1 MKFRIHHNYA
11 DVKDLLPSVQSAA
24 DENRSALGF
33 LPTSVYQQSA
43 MQSKLWVATSL
54 EGNRYLG
61 HLLFGGT
68 YPYLKIT
75 QIFVASDQRHGA
87 VGSRLVQELIAYGEK
102 YNYISVSARVAADL
116 PANRFWERLGFQ
128 CARQV
133 AGGKTTG
140 RTINLRVRFLNVP
153 LLFERSELQAVPY
166 AGSSVNIGYESR
178 PVMGRQEYALDI
190 NSLLDLLKHRKNYEA
205 VSAMI
210 RAGFNHM
217 VRLVLTSEARE
228 ELSRQDSTMEQSPAL
243 ELLNQLPVLPQ
254 VADLTDLVAQLRLVV
269 FPRRSR
275 DRKGHVQD
283 TSDLLHIAACVHY
296 RLAGFVTSE
305 RALLQAAQAIKS
317 QFALDILSPL
327 EFIDPEF
334 GATTAGAVLARAESR
349 EVGIQNFEERS
360 RGEVEIF
367 LERIGVPQEERCRAL
382 HPGATGHH
390 RRRLSALVNGELV
403 AFSSWSVPA
412 KFRPESD
419 FFLYA
424 DESLPLAQ
432 RVVEHLLE
440 MASREARTVKLC
452 GINLFHGPDQLM
464 TRRVA
469 VERGFRSRGGAAN
482 STGSLFKAS
491 ASGFVGETTWGRF
504 AAQFQNITGLGL
516 PAQMPSFE
524 EVSTSGISIRSPQK
538 NNADLVGLIDFETL
552 TSPGTFLFPGRP
564 GAIIPIRQ
572 RFAEDL
578 LGSVGSQM
586 SFLPGK
592 EALLRVEK
600 AYFRSPQGSDALCK
614 GTPVVFYISGH
625 GRGLKE
631 AIGCARITSSAVV
644 SIDDALVQYSRQ
656 GVLERRE
663 LEKLSKKGKI
673 HVFTFDNWLRFPQPL
688 EYGSLKD
695 LNCIGPANL
704 VTVQRLDHEHLLKIL
719 SAGFSNKAGVHA

>member
-1 MKFRIHHNYA
+1 MDFRILLNYA
-11 DVKDLLPSVQSAA
+11 EVKDFLPSVQRAA

-33 LPTSVYQQSA
+33 LPASVYQQSA

-75 QIFVASDQRHGA
+75 QVFVAPDQRNGA
-87 VGSRLVQELIAYGEK
+87 VGSRLIQELIAYGEK

-116 PANRFWERLGFQ
+116 PANRFWEHLGFQ
-128 CARQV
+128 CAKQV
-133 AGGKTTG
+133 AGGKTT
-140 RTINLRVRFLNVP
+140 RRMINLRVRFLDVP
-153 LLFERSELQAVPY
+153 LLFEKSELQTAPY
-166 AGSSVNIGYESR
+166 PGSSANVGYESK
-178 PVMGRQEYALDI
+178 PVMGRQDYALDI
-190 NSLLDLLKHRKNYEA
+190 NSLLDLLRHRKNYEA

-210 RAGFNHM
+210 RAGFNHI
-217 VRLVLTSEARE
+217 VSLVLTSEARE
-228 ELSRQDSTMEQSPAL
+228 ELRRQDSTMEQSPAL
-243 ELLNQLPVLPQ
+243 EFLSQLPVLPR
-254 VADLTDLVAQLRLVV
+254 VNDLTELVNQLRLVV

-283 TSDLLHIAACVHY
+283 TSDLLHIASCVHY

-305 RALLQAAQAIKS
+305 RAILRAAQAIKS
-317 QFALDILSPL
+317 QFAIDILSPL
-327 EFIDPEF
+327 EFLDPEF
-334 GATTAGAVLARAESR
+334 GTSTAGALLARAESR
-349 EVGIQNFEERS
+349 EVGIQDFEEQS
-360 RGEVEIF
+360 RGEIEIF
-367 LERIGVPQEERCRAL
+367 LERVGVPQEERCRAL

-390 RRRLSALVNGELV
+390 RRRFSALVDGELV
-403 AFSSWSVPA
+403 AFSSWSAVTR
-412 KFRPESD
+412 FRPELD

-432 RVVEHLLE
+432 RVIEHLLE
-440 MASREARTVKLC
+440 IVSREARPVKLC

-469 VERGFRSRGGAAN
+469 IERGFRSRDGRSN
-482 STGSLFKAS
+482 SKGNLFKAS
-491 ASGFVGETTWGRF
+491 ASGFVSEVTWGSF
-504 AAQFQNITGLGL
+504 AAQFQSITGLGL
-516 PAQMPSFE
+516 PAQMPGFE
-524 EVSTSGISIRSPQK
+524 EVSTSGISMRRPK
-538 NNADLVGLIDFETL
+538 KGDADLVGLIDFETL
-552 TSPGTFLFPGRP
+552 TSPGAFLFPGRP
-564 GAIIPIRQ
+564 GAMIPIRQ

-625 GRGLKE
+625 GRGLKQ

-644 SIDDALVQYSRQ
+644 PIDDALVQYSRQ
-656 GVLERRE
+656 GVLGRRE
-663 LEKLSKKGKI
+663 LEAISKKGKI

-695 LNCIGPANL
+695 LNCIGAANL
-704 VTVQRLDHEHLLKIL
+704 VTVQRLDHEQLLKIL